1 MSTSAEVVWGNTE
14 IKDATKNLKY
24 NAAGVASA
32 CVKITNAT
40 IYELDIAST
49 GYGSSIDKI
58 PPMCAIITENPVEFT
73 LTLDVAAG
81 SGIPVVAEMNQSVSL
96 TYINSQV
103 PYQIIP
109 LSNLNIG
116 TLTTINLN
124 GGSVEISGGSVEVSG
139 GSITSTIDTSGGPVE
154 TAGTIT
160 NAVDVNQIV
169 QDVTTQST
177 VTNVSLSTNP
187 GFEAVVNEPW
197 DVSFAAAGDNVIRNF
212 SLANNANLLDR
223 CYVTIY
229 SPGGYLDDYSVYG
242 NLFWNQGQSSSLYY
256 GEIEATRM
264 SGSNSTYATF
274 EINFS
279 SLSANGLPANNI
291 ALILASSVAVT
302 ETVVLSLFARY
313 ASAEIAN
320 PIDRPANTLVPS
332 YQFNAVTNGTITTGG
347 TAQTMVGSNS
357 SRRHLVIYNT
367 NTNGNGDILWVQF
380 TDTAGVNKGFPIG
393 PGFNRDFAADDIPT
407 NAISIYGAT
416 TGDTYAYEEA

>member
-109 LSNLNIG
+109 LSNLNI
-116 TLTTINLN
+116 
-124 GGSVEISGGSVEVSG
+124 S
-139 GSITSTIDTSGGPVE
+139 SIIYTNSNV
-154 TAGTIT
+154 T
-160 NAVDVNQIV
+160 NALDVNKIV
-169 QDVTTQST
+169 EDVNTQSN
-177 VTNVSLSTNP
+177 VTNVKLSTNP
-187 GFEAVVNEPW
+187 LFQGTPTSYTGTFGSTTYLVFVPIP
-197 DVSFAAAGDNVIRNF
+197 F
-212 SLANNANLLDR
+212 
-223 CYVTIY
+223 
-229 SPGGYLDDYSVYG
+229 GGYD
-242 NLFWNQGQSSSLYY
+242 
-256 GEIEATRM
+256 EAQ
-264 SGSNSTYATF
+264 F
-274 EINFS
+274 QFQ
-279 SLSANGLPANNI
+279 SANGTLGDYTFSLNELRYQTKNHSTFFGISGTLSFNTLSFDNKNDDAVCDIVN
-291 ALILASSVAVT
+291 LASFNSPLKIFNYIVLAVT
-302 ETVVLSLFARY
+302 SSTSQTDTLTITPLLKFSSTQVVNS
-313 ASAEIAN
+313 SDN
-320 PIDRPANTLVPS
+320 PANTLVPS

-416 TGDTYAYEEA
+416 TGDTYAYEEG